1 MHRAVGDE
9 GVRSFSPPGHHAAA
23 GVSGH
28 DVAARISRVL
38 HKKKEIMEFAIG
50 GWSRGGKMTLTGVVG
65 KS

>member
-1 MHRAVGDE
+1 
-9 GVRSFSPPGHHAAA
+9 
-23 GVSGH
+23 VSGH